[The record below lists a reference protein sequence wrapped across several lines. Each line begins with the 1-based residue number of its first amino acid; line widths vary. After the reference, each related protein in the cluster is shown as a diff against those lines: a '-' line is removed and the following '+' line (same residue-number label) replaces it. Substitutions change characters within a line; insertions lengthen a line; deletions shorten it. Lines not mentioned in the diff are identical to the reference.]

1 MTFIQR
7 AGRCGLFLA
16 AGLIGVLGAI
26 ATAEAAPKVERVT
39 SPGGIEAW
47 LVPTHEIPVIA
58 VEVSFRGGASLDPK
72 GKGGTASLFATLLD
86 EGAGD
91 LDSKAFQT
99 RLEDLNIRL
108 RFGAGDDSLSAS
120 LTTLSAT
127 RDEAFR
133 LLGLALTKPRLDAE
147 PIERM
152 RQSRLVGLAA
162 EEEDPESVASKA
174 WDRLAFGSHPYAE
187 PVHGTVQSVPAIT
200 RDDLVAFSRDRIA
213 RDVLLVTVVGD
224 IDAATLGPLLD
235 KTFGAL
241 PEKAAPAD
249 VPEVV
254 IGAGTLKVIE
264 QDVPQSVL
272 SFGLPGIK
280 RDDPDWYAA
289 SVMNYVLGGGSF
301 ESRLMQEVR
310 VKRGLAYGIS
320 TYLVPRERTGLLLG
334 QVGTANASAGKA
346 LDVVKAELARM
357 ADKGLDARELADAK
371 TYLTGSFPLN
381 LDSNGAIAGVLM
393 QLRRDRLPIDQI
405 ERRNALIN
413 AVTREDVLRA
423 ARRLLD
429 PARLV
434 TVVVGKPEGLVPAAA
449 PPDVKGGVSGGG

>member
-1 MTFIQR
+1 MNLIQR
-7 AGRCGLFLA
+7 AGRCGLLLM
-16 AGLIGVLGAI
+16 AGTLGLLGGLNNAQ
-26 ATAEAAPKVERVT
+26 AAPRVERVT

-47 LVPTHEIPVIA
+47 LVPSHEIPVIA
-58 VEVSFRGGASLDPK
+58 VEVAFRGGASLDPK
-72 GKGGTASLFATLLD
+72 GKGGTASLLSSLLD

-91 LDSKAFQT
+91 LDSKTFQT

-120 LTTLSAT
+120 LTTLSAS

-133 LLGLALTKPRLDAE
+133 LLGLALTQPRLDAE

-162 EEEDPESVASKA
+162 EEEDPESVAAKA

-187 PVHGTVQSVPAIT
+187 PVHGTVQSLPTIT
-200 RDDLVAFSRDRIA
+200 RDDLVAFAKARIA
-213 RDVLLVTVVGD
+213 RDALLVTVVGD

-235 KTFGAL
+235 RTFGAL
-241 PEKAAPAD
+241 PEKAALAE
-249 VPEVV
+249 VAEVV
-254 IGAGTLKVIE
+254 ISPGTLKVIE
-264 QDVPQSVL
+264 QDIPQSVL

-280 RDDPDWYAA
+280 REDPDWYAA

-310 VKRGLAYGIS
+310 VKRGLSYGIS
-320 TYLVPRERTGLLLG
+320 TYMVPRERTGVLLG

-381 LDSNGAIAGVLM
+381 LDSNGAIAAVLM

-449 PPDVKGGVSGGG
+449 PSDVKAGASGGG